1 MARDSRDV
9 SKQAEK
15 GTVTTDAPPPGFD
28 RGLSYGLVGHGRTFF
43 GHPVGLSTLFF
54 TEMWERFSYYGI
66 RPLLVLFM
74 TAALAQGGFGFE
86 RQTASSIVGIYAACV
101 YLASLP
107 GGWIADRLLG
117 LRRAI
122 WYGGILIALGHL
134 SIALSIIFAH
144 SAFFIGLILIVLGT
158 GLLKP
163 NISAIVGELY
173 PEGGSRRDAG
183 FSIFYM
189 GINIGALVAPL
200 VTGYLGERVG
210 WHLGFGAAG
219 VGMVI
224 GLITYRL
231 RAGKTLGNIGMAPAS
246 TDPAEHRG
254 VKLSVAIAVGVIVLL
269 IALVMGGIIHINPVS
284 LAQKMTVVIVGSALA
299 YFIYLFVGGGLTIEE
314 KKRVVIIIL
323 LFIFA
328 AIFWSAFEQAPTS
341 LNLFARDYTNRVVF
355 GWEMPTLWLQAAN
368 SVFVIV
374 LAPVFA
380 VVWIALGRRG
390 KDPSS
395 VAKFAW
401 GLFFAG
407 LGFVVMLIAANI
419 VIKGGGNVRVSPWWL
434 VFSYFLQTIGELSLS
449 PVGLSSMTKLAPY
462 KFKGQMM
469 GVWFMAAALGN
480 LIAGLVGGKVDPE
493 KLEQMPILFRQ
504 TSMFLFIAAV
514 VCGLL
519 VFPVGKMMKGVPA
532 GDR

>member
-1 MARDSRDV
+1 MARDSRDGFRNPDL
-9 SKQAEK
+9 
-15 GTVTTDAPPPGFD
+15 GTVTHDEPPPGIE
-28 RGLSYGLVGHGRTFF
+28 RGASKRTFF

-74 TAALAQGGFGFE
+74 TAAMTQGGFE
-86 RQTASSIVGIYAACV
+86 YDRTTASSIVGIYAACV

-134 SIALSIIFAH
+134 SIALSLVFAH
-144 SAFFIGLILIVLGT
+144 SAFFIGLVLIVMGT

-173 PEGGSRRDAG
+173 PEGGARRDAG

-200 VTGYLGERVG
+200 ITGYLGERVG

-231 RAGKTLGNIGMAPAS
+231 RADKTLGSIGMAPAS
-246 TDPAEHRG
+246 TDPAEHRR
-254 VKLSVAIAVGVIVLL
+254 VKLTVMIGVGAIALL
-269 IALVMGGIIHINPVS
+269 IALVMGGIVNINPVS
-284 LAQKMTVVIVGSALA
+284 LAQKMTFVIVGSALV
-299 YFIYLFVGGGLTIEE
+299 YFIYLFVGGGLTTEE

-341 LNLFARDYTNRVVF
+341 LNLFARDYTDRFVF

-368 SVFVIV
+368 SVFVIL

-380 VVWIALGRRG
+380 VVWMALGRRG

-407 LGFVVMLIAANI
+407 LGFVVMLMAANI
-419 VIKGGGNVRVSPWWL
+419 VIEGGGNVRVSPWWL

-449 PVGLSSMTKLAPY
+449 PVGLSSMTKLAPF

-480 LIAGLVGGKVDPE
+480 LIAGLVGGNVDPE

-514 VCGLL
+514 ACGLL
-519 VFPVGKMMKGVPA
+519 VYPVGKMMKGVRA